1 MVKKSTVKRATK
13 KNKDTNKE
21 MVEDVL
27 PNFEDLSALDM
38 TYLLKE
44 LIEEVRKRQ
53 VGSKKVVKDM
63 DAKTFEF
70 THDIELNGGLNQGQ
84 KADYYDMMEQHY
96 KERRVAK
103 MEQRVMEDVFGSLD
117 WRPNIMTN
125 HIDQQLNHKNAYY
138 QLTTGEKM
146 AEEER
151 WSSFYDNQYKEYL

>member
-84 KADYYDMMEQHY
+84 KANYYDMMEQHY
-96 KERRVAK
+96 KDRRVAK
-103 MEQRVMEDVFGSLD
+103 MERMVIDNIFGDLD
-117 WRPNIMTN
+117 WRPNIMLN
-125 HIDQQLNHKNAYY
+125 HIEKQLCHKKSYFNI
-138 QLTTGEKM
+138 TTGEKM
-146 AEEER
+146 VEEER